1 MKKEMRLVQ
10 CTVNGRPV
18 AEYVDV
24 RESLLEYVTKSS
36 WTYLCEKRM

>member
-24 RESLLEYVTKSS
+24 RSLFWICYEIVLD
-36 WTYLCEKRM
+36 LPL

>member
-24 RESLLEYVTKSS
+24 REFFWICYEIVLDLP
-36 WTYLCEKRM
+36 L

>member
-24 RESLLEYVTKSS
+24 RESLLDIDVY
-36 WTYLCEKRM
+36 KRQLLS